1 MVNTGG
7 SYTDPPNQCWAK
19 SWAKKWSYFE
29 MGKKK
34 KDSVFDDYEKFKNE
48 IIRDKVS
55 DIFRKHPKDYIAK
68 MEELGFEYFEDDD
81 DNEEI
86 EERNAKPEN
95 QRQIDLVAYFE
106 NKNKLSKIIFE
117 SFSEEKASDN
127 PNFPLIRKYFRKA
140 NQNLKALLI
149 YGLDNYPGRI
159 DLLSDLT
166 FFHEFENILSILI
179 SYYTRACVDQ
189 QNLETFS
196 ELAKNFHH
204 STNPDGYEA
213 LYTLRELFKPDTDK
227 RKIIEFLIS
236 EEEEIDSKL
245 SQPIDF

>member
-1 MVNTGG
+1 
-7 SYTDPPNQCWAK
+7 
-19 SWAKKWSYFE
+19 
-29 MGKKK
+29 MGKKD
-34 KDSVFDDYEKFKNE
+34 KDFVLDDYEKIKNE
-48 IIRDKVS
+48 IIRDKVNE
-55 DIFRKHPKDYIAK
+55 IFRKHPKNYIAK

-81 DNEEI
+81 DSEEI

-95 QRQIDLVAYFE
+95 QRQRDLVAYFK
-106 NKNKLSKIIFE
+106 NKKKLSKKIFE

-127 PNFPLIRKYFRKA
+127 PNFPLIRKYFKKA
-140 NQNLKALLI
+140 NQNLKALLL

-189 QNLETFS
+189 QNLETFA
-196 ELAKNFHH
+196 ELAKEFYFFT
-204 STNPDGYEA
+204 SPDGYEA
-213 LYTLRELFKPDTDK
+213 LYALRELFEPDTDK

-236 EEEEIDSKL
+236 EEQQDIGVRPTQMTKTNSITEV
-245 SQPIDF
+245 